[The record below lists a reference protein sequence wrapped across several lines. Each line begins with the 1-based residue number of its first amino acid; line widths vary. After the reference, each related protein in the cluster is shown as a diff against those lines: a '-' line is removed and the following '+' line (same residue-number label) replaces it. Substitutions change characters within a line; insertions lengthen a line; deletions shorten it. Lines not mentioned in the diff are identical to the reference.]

1 MVVDFYFMAESPP
14 CRAVEMVAKAVG
26 VSLNKKPLNLF
37 TKEHL
42 NEDYLKLNP
51 LHKVP
56 FIVDGD
62 LKLGE
67 SRAISAYLV
76 NKYSPGDSPL
86 YPKDPIQRALVDE
99 LLNLDATLLFQ
110 TASKLFRPVIFG
122 LSKELDAEDEKALRD
137 VLKYFDE
144 RLQNNKGKK
153 FLLGNDITIG
163 DISLAATFTY
173 FEVMDYDVTEFKYL
187 TAYFNNLKAS
197 IPDYELINGKP
208 LENFKTFVQSKKG

>member
-14 CRAVEMVAKAVG
+14 CRAVEMVAKAAG
-26 VSLNKKPLNLF
+26 VTLNKKPLNLF

-42 NEDYLKLNP
+42 KEDYAKLNP

-76 NKYSPGDSPL
+76 NKYSPDSPL
-86 YPKDPIQRALVDE
+86 YPKDAVQRALVDE
-99 LLNLDATLLFQ
+99 LLNLDANLVFRTS
-110 TASKLFRPVIFG
+110 SKLFRPLIFG
-122 LSKELDAEDEKALRD
+122 LSKELNADDEKEFRD

-144 RLQNNKGKK
+144 RLQNNKSEK
-153 FLLGNDITIG
+153 FLLGNNLTIG
-163 DISLAATFTY
+163 DICLAASFS
-173 FEVMDYDVTEFKYL
+173 FIEVMDYDVSEFKYL
-187 TAYFNNLKAS
+187 TAYVNNLKAS
-197 IPDYELINGKP
+197 IPDYDLINGKAV
-208 LENFKTFVQSKKG
+208 ENFKAFIKSNQAK